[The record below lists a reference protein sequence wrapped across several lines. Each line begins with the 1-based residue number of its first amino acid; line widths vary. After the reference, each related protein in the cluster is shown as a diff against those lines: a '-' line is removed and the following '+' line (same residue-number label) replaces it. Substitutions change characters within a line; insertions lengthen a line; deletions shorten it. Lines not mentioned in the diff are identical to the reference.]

1 MGIKQGA
8 NPLTFQGLSGT
19 GDLVLTCSGDLS
31 RNRQVGLALGRGQKL
46 ADVVAE
52 MRMVAEGVKTTKVA
66 NDLAAR
72 LGVPAP
78 ITAAMYQVLYEDA
91 PARDAMR
98 ALMSRSLRSERD

>member
-1 MGIKQGA
+1 MGVKLGA
-8 NPLTFQGLSGT
+8 NPLTFQGLSGV

-31 RNRQVGLALGRGQKL
+31 RNRQVGLAIGGGKRL
-46 ADVVAE
+46 AEVVAE

-66 NDLAAR
+66 HDLSSK

-78 ITAAMYQVLYEDA
+78 IATAMHQVLYEDA

-98 ALMSRSLRSERD
+98 QLMGRSLRSERD